1 MAWNS
6 ATLGDEGGGEV
17 ADQEPNDPRLDEGQI
32 EEPQG
37 APSSDAPAE
46 TPAGTPA
53 ETPGAGTAAPAS
65 VEKPPKKPSKHRRL
79 KLAAIIVGA
88 IIIVFAGASFA
99 TAEYTS
105 RSKFC
110 DSCHEMDPYYQSWQ
124 ASVHKTADC
133 RDCHIPP
140 GFIPYVETK
149 FGSLRE
155 VWVHFSSH
163 PEAPL
168 AVTRQIHNANCLD
181 CHEDPGSVQL
191 SDVTFQH
198 SAHQVQN
205 CITCHVRLVH
215 RTVTPPSYVDPGKM
229 SSCLKCHDG
238 KTAPGD
244 CTTCHAVVPSGTPP
258 Q

>member
-53 ETPGAGTAAPAS
+53 ETPAAGTAAPAS
-65 VEKPPKKPSKHRRL
+65 AEKPPKKPRKHRRL

-168 AVTRQIHNANCLD
+168 AVTRQIHNA
-181 CHEDPGSVQL
+181 QL
-191 SDVTFQH
+191 P
-198 SAHQVQN
+198 
-205 CITCHVRLVH
+205 RLP
-215 RTVTPPSYVDPGKM
+215 RESR
-229 SSCLKCHDG
+229 
-238 KTAPGD
+238 
-244 CTTCHAVVPSGTPP
+244 
-258 Q
+258 